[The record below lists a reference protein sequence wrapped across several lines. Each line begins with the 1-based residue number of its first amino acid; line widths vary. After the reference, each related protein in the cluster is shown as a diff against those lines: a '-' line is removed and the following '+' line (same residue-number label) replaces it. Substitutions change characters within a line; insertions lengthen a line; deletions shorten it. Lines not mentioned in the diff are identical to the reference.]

1 MLKKRATSGASST
14 PIPVNTTTSAMLSVN
29 AVWMRSV
36 KPCSCSYWTV
46 AFIPRSLPSSTNAR
60 KTVTAATAPNSDGTS
75 RRASTSMETNV
86 TALAITNVIVVH
98 ATPRRNERPQS
109 SELTCAPRGRDGAR
123 RRAEH
128 LVVEGPKPLRPARG
142 GEVVLVAPPAA
153 LAEPVAKRVVRE
165 QPVELGGERAGP
177 RWRVEQHA
185 SLAVEDDLRDSAH
198 LGREHGHARGTG
210 LDERGGE
217 RVDARGV
224 KQDVGGVEQ
233 LHDVLSV
240 PRHDCSRAEGPQ
252 QLGDVPWEGPPPT
265 TSRRR
270 PEWRSRA
277 ARTACAATSW
287 PLPGRSTVTIA
298 ATCSCGSMPS
308 SRRTA
313 APAPGR
319 ASAAMPLWI
328 VTMRS
333 GRSQPSSASQ
343 RCAASDTVITR
354 AAVRLRTKPITRAR
368 ALPRRV
374 RSQSITWIVA

>member
-109 SELTCAPRGRDGAR
+109 SELTCAPRGRGGAR
-123 RRAEH
+123 RRSEH

-252 QLGDVPWEGPPPT
+252 QLGDVPPGG
-265 TSRRR
+265 
-270 PEWRSRA
+270 A
-277 ARTACAATSW
+277 AANHQ
-287 PLPGRSTVTIA
+287 P
-298 ATCSCGSMPS
+298 
-308 SRRTA
+308 
-313 APAPGR
+313 APAGGALAGR
-319 ASAAMPLWI
+319 AHGLRGHVVALARPQHGDHCGDLLVRLDAELAPHRGAGAGPRLGGDAVMDRHDALRPVPAEL
-328 VTMRS
+328 
-333 GRSQPSSASQ
+333 GQP
-343 RCAASDTVITR
+343 
-354 AAVRLRTKPITRAR
+354 AVRGVRHGDHAGGGAAADEAHHPGAR
-368 ALPRRV
+368 VPA
-374 RSQSITWIVA
+374 